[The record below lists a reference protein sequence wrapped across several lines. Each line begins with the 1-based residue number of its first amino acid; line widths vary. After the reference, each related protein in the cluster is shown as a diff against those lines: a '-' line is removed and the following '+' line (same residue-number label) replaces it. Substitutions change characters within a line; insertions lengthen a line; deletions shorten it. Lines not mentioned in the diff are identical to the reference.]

1 MRKQYLIQ
9 LFLLCFMMG
18 FFLSTTAQ
26 NIKKDN
32 TKSAAAKMQSAV
44 NVSIFQVHFT
54 EIDETLERFLTKNR
68 QILHFRG
75 EPNSNTYI
83 IYLEDGNT
91 KGNLSDLLKSNDI
104 NKFDIIR
111 FQQGAR
117 KANLFNKRL

>member
-1 MRKQYLIQ
+1 
-9 LFLLCFMMG
+9 MMG